1 MRKLLT
7 AFVLSTALVAAGCS
21 TTGPGPK
28 INWSQIVAGA
38 QKTCG
43 FVIKATSFPIVQQIV
58 AANPA
63 LNTVDLVVATICAAV
78 NNLPHTS
85 ATKGATEVTVPVVV
99 NGHTY
104 VITGTR

>member
-7 AFVLSTALVAAGCS
+7 TLILGTALVVAGCS
-21 TTGPGPK
+21 TTGPSQ
-28 INWSQIVAGA
+28 INFSAIVAGA
-38 QKTCG
+38 QKACG
-43 FVIKATSFPIVQQIV
+43 FVIEATQLPIIQQIV

-63 LNTVDLVVATICAAV
+63 LNSADLVVATICAAV
-78 NNLPHTS
+78 DAIPKSKT
-85 ATKGATEVTVPVVV
+85 ARKGEEKLTVPVVV